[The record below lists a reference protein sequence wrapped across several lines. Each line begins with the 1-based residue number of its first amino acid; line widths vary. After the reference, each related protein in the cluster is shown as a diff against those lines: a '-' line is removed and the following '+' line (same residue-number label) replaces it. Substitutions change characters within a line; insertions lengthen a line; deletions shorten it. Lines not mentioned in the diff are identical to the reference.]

1 MRLSHQQ
8 EVGMRFILGLII
20 GIAVGAAVGLIV
32 APQSGKAT
40 REALST
46 RMQRDG
52 QETEEA
58 VSTG

>member
-1 MRLSHQQ
+1 
-8 EVGMRFILGLII
+8 MRFILGLII
-20 GIAVGAAVGLIV
+20 GIAAGAAVGLIV